1 MGRSKAPAVW
11 RWGFIFGGCAG
22 ALGIIAAVAASTLV
36 AGAALLLDAVF
47 VLLVFALYFAAGIFA
62 ARQTGSVGAA
72 TLAGLVAGI
81 FSAILREIAAI
92 FVTLNRPFPALS
104 TTDTG
109 LDPSTTQS
117 LIVVGVVVGAVL
129 VLLLFAG
136 LGAGVAALG
145 GLVGRPRHSGA
156 YPYPMM
162 YPGMQ
167 PMAGMPGSQA
177 FPPPGYPTYPTMQ
190 PGFAPPPGYPVPQG
204 FGPPPGYTPGY
215 TPGYAPGYPPAPGA
229 WYPPAPGYPPPPT
242 PQTESVGEQSQNSA
256 SQPSSDNATPQ
267 PDSMPPTAP
276 QPEQPVYP
284 PPPPQYLS

>member
-1 MGRSKAPAVW
+1 MGRSKGPAVW

-47 VLLVFALYFAAGIFA
+47 VLIVFALYFAAGIFA

-92 FVTLNRPFPALS
+92 FLTLNRPLPALS
-104 TTDTG
+104 TTGTG

-117 LIVVGVVVGAVL
+117 LIVVFAIIGAVL

-145 GLVGRPRHSGA
+145 GLVGRPRSSGA
-156 YPYPMM
+156 YPYPYPMM
-162 YPGMQ
+162 YPGTQ
-167 PMAGMPGSQA
+167 PMAGMPGSQG

-190 PGFAPPPGYPVPQG
+190 PGFTPPPGYPMPQG
-204 FGPPPGYTPGY
+204 FGPPPGY

-229 WYPPAPGYPPPPT
+229 WYPPAPGYPPPAS
-242 PQTESVGEQSQNSA
+242 QTEPLGERSPDGA
-256 SQPSSDNATPQ
+256 SQSVPNSATPQ
-267 PDSMPPTAP
+267 PESMPPSSP
-276 QPEQPVYP
+276 QPEQPIY
-284 PPPPQYLS
+284 PPPPQYPS